1 MNQCI
6 RLDLISAAALS
17 LAACAFVVA
26 CNGSDPAP
34 PPPASKAKVFV
45 TGQAAN
51 VVIGQPDFTS
61 STAGTTAAI
70 VDSP

>member
-1 MNQCI
+1 MLSKPVAMRPVESGRPIFVNCIRNRTERICSLRKCI

-34 PPPASKAKVFV
+34 PPSL
-45 TGQAAN
+45 
-51 VVIGQPDFTS
+51 
-61 STAGTTAAI
+61 
-70 VDSP
+70 

>member
-34 PPPASKAKVFV
+34 PPRPLKPKYSSPARRRMWSS
-45 TGQAAN
+45 GNRISLQARL
-51 VVIGQPDFTS
+51 GPR
-61 STAGTTAAI
+61 
-70 VDSP
+70 PR